1 MISLNKAT
9 IIGNLT
15 RDPEKKALP
24 SGITVV
30 NFSIATNRSWKDKE
44 GNKQEDVQFHNCI
57 SFGKQADTIAQYV
70 KKGQQLMVEGR
81 IQTRSWETDGVKKY
95 ATEIMVEQFQF
106 GSKPEGTPAV
116 KEETKSEPTIEYPE
130 DEINPNDIPF

>member
-15 RDPEKKALP
+15 RDPESKALP

-30 NFSIATNRSWKDKE
+30 NFSIATNRNWKDKE
-44 GNKQEDVQFHNCI
+44 GNKKEEVQFHNCV

-81 IQTRSWETDGVKKY
+81 IQTRSWEVEGGKRY

-106 GSKPEGTPAV
+106 GSKPEGTPKTDTTPSQGAT
-116 KEETKSEPTIEYPE
+116 EEDILTA
-130 DEINPNDIPF
+130 IPF

>member
-15 RDPEKKALP
+15 RDPESKALP

-30 NFSIATNRSWKDKE
+30 NFSIATNRNWKDKE
-44 GNKQEDVQFHNCI
+44 GNKKEEVQFHNCV

-81 IQTRSWETDGVKKY
+81 IQTRSWEVEGGKRY

-106 GSKPEGTPAV
+106 GAKAGDGKTESKH
-116 KEETKSEPTIEYPE
+116 EEDTIK
-130 DEINPNDIPF
+130 DTDIPF

>member
-15 RDPEKKALP
+15 RDPESKALP

-30 NFSIATNRSWKDKE
+30 NFSIATNRNWKDKE
-44 GNKQEDVQFHNCI
+44 GNKKEEVQFHNCV

-81 IQTRSWETDGVKKY
+81 IQTRSWEVEGSKRY

-106 GSKPEGTPAV
+106 GSKPEGTPKTDTTPSQEAT
-116 KEETKSEPTIEYPE
+116 EEDILTA
-130 DEINPNDIPF
+130 IPF

>member
-15 RDPEKKALP
+15 RDPESKALP

-30 NFSIATNRSWKDKE
+30 NFSIATNRNWKDKE
-44 GNKQEDVQFHNCI
+44 GNKKEEVQFHNCV

-81 IQTRSWETDGVKKY
+81 IQTRSWEVEGGKRY

-106 GSKPEGTPAV
+106 GSKPEGTLKTDTTPSQEAT
-116 KEETKSEPTIEYPE
+116 EEDILTA
-130 DEINPNDIPF
+130 IPF

>member
-15 RDPEKKALP
+15 RDPESKALP

-30 NFSIATNRSWKDKE
+30 NFSIATNRNWKDKE
-44 GNKQEDVQFHNCI
+44 GNKKEEVQFHNCV

-81 IQTRSWETDGVKKY
+81 IQTRSWEVEGGKRY

-106 GSKPEGTPAV
+106 GAKAGDGKTESKPE
-116 KEETKSEPTIEYPE
+116 EDTIK
-130 DEINPNDIPF
+130 DTDIPF

>member
-15 RDPEKKALP
+15 RDPESKALP

-30 NFSIATNRSWKDKE
+30 NFSIATNRNWKDKE
-44 GNKQEDVQFHNCI
+44 GNKKEEVQFHNCV

-81 IQTRSWETDGVKKY
+81 IQTRSWEVEGGKRY

-106 GSKPEGTPAV
+106 GSKPEGTPKTDTTPSQEAT
-116 KEETKSEPTIEYPE
+116 EEDILTA
-130 DEINPNDIPF
+130 IPF

>member
-15 RDPEKKALP
+15 RDPESKALP

-30 NFSIATNRSWKDKE
+30 NFSIATNRNWKDKE
-44 GNKQEDVQFHNCI
+44 GNKKEEVQFHNCV

-81 IQTRSWETDGVKKY
+81 IQTRSWEVEGGKRY

-106 GSKPEGTPAV
+106 GSKPEGTPKTDTKPSQGAT
-116 KEETKSEPTIEYPE
+116 EEDILTA
-130 DEINPNDIPF
+130 IPF

>member
-15 RDPEKKALP
+15 RDPESKALP

-30 NFSIATNRSWKDKE
+30 NFSIATNRNWKDKE
-44 GNKQEDVQFHNCI
+44 GNKKEEVQFHNCV

-81 IQTRSWETDGVKKY
+81 IQTRSWEVEGGKRY

-106 GSKPEGTPAV
+106 GAKAPTQTDAPPIEQEPQEITA
-116 KEETKSEPTIEYPE
+116 EELADS
-130 DEINPNDIPF
+130 IPF